1 MIDEVEENN
10 QAGQSRKMVKIL
22 ALSLACLATVFGS
35 LVITIRSEFLDVDQ
49 IEIRGL
55 TRLTFNEIANSLEF
69 GMNSRLV
76 GLKISESEEV
86 LTKLPWV
93 EIARVDRSWSGLV
106 VVNVKERRPIALA
119 LSAPSKWVLVDRN
132 RAVLTGALAN
142 PSSYPRLSGVR
153 AASEP
158 GTFLEEDSGAL
169 LAILEAVP
177 QELYENIEAI
187 YRDSRSD
194 IRIRLRTGENIAM
207 GDDSRL
213 GAKVASL
220 ATMVVEV
227 REGELRGAFID
238 VSVPDLP
245 VVRPQS

>member
-1 MIDEVEENN
+1 MTEEIEQNN
-10 QAGQSRKMVKIL
+10 QAGQPRKLVKTL
-22 ALSLACLATVFGS
+22 ALSFACLATLCGT
-35 LVITIRSEFLDVDQ
+35 LIITLRSELLDVDR

-55 TRLTFNEIANSLEF
+55 TRLTFNEIVNSLEF
-69 GMNSRLV
+69 EMNSRLF
-76 GLKISESEEV
+76 GLKISESEEA
-86 LTKLPWV
+86 LTNLPWV
-93 EIARVDRSWSGLV
+93 EIAHVDRSWSGLV
-106 VVNVKERRPIALA
+106 IVNVRERRPIGLA

-132 RAVLTGALAN
+132 RAVLTGPLAN
-142 PSSYPRLSGVR
+142 PGSYPRLSGVR

-177 QELYENIEAI
+177 HELYENIEAI

-220 ATMVVEV
+220 ATMVLAVQE
-227 REGELRGAFID
+227 EELREVIID

-245 VVRPQS
+245 VVRPRS